1 MQVINAVARATSS
14 SRKMRTTVARLITV
28 SLLFLGGFVTVK
40 AQQTNATIVG
50 NVTDTT
56 GAVMAG
62 AKVIATEA
70 STNTVRSTVTDND
83 GGYTIPALPVGT
95 YSLSVEIS
103 GFASQKATGINLDA
117 SQTARQDFK
126 MSIGQV
132 NQTVAVEAGAAAA
145 QLQTETGAVGQVI
158 DGRKIVELPLNG
170 RNFVQLAQLIP
181 GVNTGVEGSIT
192 VRRARGSIATTD
204 ATGGT
209 IAIQVNGERDTQN
222 LFSIDGTE
230 AMDYD
235 AWTYSFSPSVD
246 AIAEFRVDTSTSGT
260 DSGAAAGANVNIITK
275 SGTNSLHGTLWEFNR
290 NNDFTQTY
298 DAVAKTDVT
307 PARLNRNQFGAN
319 FGGPL
324 YIITGTIRPFS
335 SSTGRM
341 ANCST
346 APMCS
351 RLLFRTTTSAQEFS
365 TRPRSHR
372 PPASHSTW
380 SIRFPDINIRSETR
394 SPSIPDPPS

>member
-1 MQVINAVARATSS
+1 MMQESDALGRATFSF
-14 SRKMRTTVARLITV
+14 RKMRTAVVRLITV
-28 SLLFLGGFVTVK
+28 SLFITSGFATAK

-50 NVTDTT
+50 NVTDST

-62 AKVIATEA
+62 AKGTATEA
-70 STNTVRSTVTDND
+70 STNTARTTVTDSD
-83 GGYTIPALPVGT
+83 GGYTIPALPVGV
-95 YSLSVEIS
+95 YSLSVEIP
-103 GFASQKATGINLDA
+103 GFTSQKATGINLDA

-126 MSIGQV
+126 MSVGQV

-209 IAIQVNGERDTQN
+209 IAIQVNGQRDTQN

-260 DSGAAAGANVNIITK
+260 DSGAAARANVNIIIK
-275 SGTNSLHGTLWEFNR
+275 SGTNNVHGTLWEFNR
-290 NNDFTQTY
+290 NNDLTQTY
-298 DAVAKTDVT
+298 DAVANANVT

-319 FGGPL
+319 VGGPL
-324 YIITGTIRPFS
+324 K
-335 SSTGRM
+335 
-341 ANCST
+341 
-346 APMCS
+346 
-351 RLLFRTTTSAQEFS
+351 
-365 TRPRSHR
+365 
-372 PPASHSTW
+372 
-380 SIRFPDINIRSETR
+380 
-394 SPSIPDPPS
+394 IPKIYDGHNK